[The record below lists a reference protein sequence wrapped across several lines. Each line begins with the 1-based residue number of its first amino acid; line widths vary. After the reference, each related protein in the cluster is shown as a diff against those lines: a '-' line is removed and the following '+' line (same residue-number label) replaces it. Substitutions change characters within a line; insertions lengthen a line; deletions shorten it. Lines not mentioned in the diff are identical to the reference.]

1 MTAEHSTPE
10 TSTQT
15 DLSFVIPAY
24 NEEENI
30 PLLHQRITEN
40 LEKLGKSY
48 EIIFID
54 DGSTDKTAQV
64 MEELA
69 NSDSHTRCILLRTN
83 FGKSRALNAGFR
95 NVNGD
100 IVFTMDA
107 DLQDDPDEIPRFLEK
122 LEEGCDLVSGWK
134 EDRKDPLGKTLP
146 SKLFNKV
153 TSVSTGIKLHD
164 FNCGYKAYRR
174 EVVERLD
181 VYGEMH
187 RYLPVLAHQNGFRI
201 GEIPVRHHARQFG
214 KSKFGLERILRGLF
228 DFLTVF
234 FITKYADRP
243 MHFFG
248 LAGFLMCL
256 VGFIINAYLTVIWFM
271 GESIGGRPLLFLG
284 ILLLLMG
291 AQFFSVGIL
300 GEMMTKSQRRD
311 VNVDDIIKRKIG

>member
-1 MTAEHSTPE
+1 
-10 TSTQT
+10 
-15 DLSFVIPAY
+15 
-24 NEEENI
+24 
-30 PLLHQRITEN
+30 
-40 LEKLGKSY
+40 
-48 EIIFID
+48 
-54 DGSTDKTAQV
+54 
-64 MEELA
+64 
-69 NSDSHTRCILLRTN
+69 
-83 FGKSRALNAGFR
+83 
-95 NVNGD
+95 
-100 IVFTMDA
+100 MDA

-122 LEEGCDLVSGWK
+122 LEEGYDLVSGWK
-134 EDRKDPLGKTLP
+134 ENRLDPLGKTMP

-153 TSVSTGIKLHD
+153 TSFATGIKLHD
-164 FNCGYKAYRR
+164 FNCGFKAYRR

-234 FITKYADRP
+234 FITRYSDRP

-248 LAGFLMCL
+248 LIGFLMCL
-256 VGFIINAYLTVIWFM
+256 VGFIINAYLTIIWFM

-300 GEMMTKSQRRD
+300 GEMMTKSHSRD
-311 VNVDDIIKRKIG
+311 VNVEDIIRRKIG